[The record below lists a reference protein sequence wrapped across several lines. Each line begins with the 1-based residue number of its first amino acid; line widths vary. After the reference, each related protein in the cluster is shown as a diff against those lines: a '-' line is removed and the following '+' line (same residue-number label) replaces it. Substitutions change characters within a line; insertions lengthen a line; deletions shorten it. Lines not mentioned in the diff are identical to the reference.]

1 MPEADISQVLNWMTG
16 GADTVLIVLA
26 IKVWRKIDLWKAAV
40 DKALEQVDRNT
51 KEIKRIKEV
60 LVRYIDKGDKN
71 EAARPDNVRVPVR

>member
-26 IKVWRKIDLWKAAV
+26 IKVWRKIDLWKASV

-60 LVRYIDKGDKN
+60 LVRYIDKGDKD